1 MGEIEYFK
9 VDLECIL
16 EVLRGY
22 FSFRSDILIAIL
34 YGSTLRR
41 DTVRDV
47 DIAVYTREYSLDQ
60 ILRVSWEVEE
70 LLGIPADIVPLE
82 SLPPDLRLEVLLNGT
97 PIAVRDRALY
107 TELIKE
113 SIAEL
118 EDIEIATRIATQRE
132 HQTPYSG

>member
-1 MGEIEYFK
+1 MGEIKYFK

-22 FSFRSDILIAIL
+22 FSSRSDIFIAIL

-70 LLGIPADIVPLE
+70 LLGIPADIVPLK

-97 PIAVRDRALY
+97 PIAVRDRTLY

-118 EDIEIATRIATQRE
+118 EDIEIATRTATKRK
-132 HQTPYSG
+132 H